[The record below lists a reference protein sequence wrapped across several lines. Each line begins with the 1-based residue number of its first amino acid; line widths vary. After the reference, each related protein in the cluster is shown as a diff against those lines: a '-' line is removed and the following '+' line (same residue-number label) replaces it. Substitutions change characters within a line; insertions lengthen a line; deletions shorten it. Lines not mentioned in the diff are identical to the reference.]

1 VLVASIVSSVTH
13 ELTSA
18 IGDHGLYA
26 VFILMVI
33 DAVLPVAS
41 ELVMV
46 YAGAVAAGAFAGQG
60 VVLFGERIES
70 GFWGFVA
77 MSLAG
82 VLGNTVGSLLGWA
95 IGAYGGR
102 PYLER
107 HGKWLHIGP
116 DRLERAD
123 RWFERYG
130 DAAVFLGRMTP
141 VVRSFISIPAGVA
154 RMDPARF
161 TLLTFLGCV
170 PWCFG
175 LAGIGWWFGKNYEDF
190 HHAFRYVDYAF
201 LVLLLAAAVYLYI
214 RRRRSSRL
222 ARRAA
227 DPAR

>member
-26 VFILMVI
+26 VFILMMI
-33 DAVLPVAS
+33 DAVLPAAS

-46 YAGAVAAGAFAGQG
+46 YAGAVAAGAFAGQS

-70 GFWGFVA
+70 GFWAFVA

-107 HGKWLHIGP
+107 HGKWLHVGP
-116 DRLERAD
+116 ERLERAD

-130 DAAVFLGRMTP
+130 DAAVFFGRVIP

-154 RMDPARF
+154 RMPVIRF
-161 TLLTFLGCV
+161 TVLTFLGCV

-175 LAGIGWWFGKNYEDF
+175 LAGIGWWFGNNYEDF
-190 HHAFRYVDYAF
+190 HHAFRYVDYMF
-201 LVLLLAAAVYLYI
+201 LALLVAGAIYLYI
-214 RRRRSSRL
+214 RRRRSTRL

>member
-1 VLVASIVSSVTH
+1 MLVASIVSSGTH

-116 DRLERAD
+116 DRLVRAD

-141 VVRSFISIPAGVA
+141 V
-154 RMDPARF
+154 
-161 TLLTFLGCV
+161 
-170 PWCFG
+170 
-175 LAGIGWWFGKNYEDF
+175 
-190 HHAFRYVDYAF
+190 
-201 LVLLLAAAVYLYI
+201 
-214 RRRRSSRL
+214 
-222 ARRAA
+222 
-227 DPAR
+227 